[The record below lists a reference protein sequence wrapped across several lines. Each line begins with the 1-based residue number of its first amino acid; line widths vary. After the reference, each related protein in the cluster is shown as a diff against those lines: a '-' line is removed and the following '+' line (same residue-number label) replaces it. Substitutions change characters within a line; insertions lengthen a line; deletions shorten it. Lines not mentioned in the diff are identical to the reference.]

1 VTGPTADEARALER
15 RRALRALLARPLL
28 LAGRDAESFPA
39 VVRHRAELARWFA
52 ENAGWALLVDA
63 GAGHARLMKRP
74 ARPDPTR
81 PARAPGKGPFD
92 RRRYALLCLAL
103 AALDREPRQVTLARL
118 AGAVRELSAEDGG
131 LRPFDP
137 DLAAERR
144 AFVDVV
150 LLLCDL
156 GVLVL
161 RDGDAEQYARSREGD
176 ALYDVRERLL
186 SQLVAAPRPPA
197 LAGTPQRMR
206 EEERGE
212 TEEGLRI
219 RARHEIFRRLLD
231 DPVVYLGDLDERAR
245 AWLAA
250 GSGFVYER
258 LLRDAGLQ
266 VERRREGLAAVD
278 PEGTLS
284 DTAFPEGSSTVK
296 HAALLLC
303 EWLADRSRPAE
314 GEGAGQGPVA
324 TWEEIAARVEAL
336 REEHAGRWSR
346 EYEDRET
353 GATALAEAA
362 LRVLVGFGLAAPA
375 AGGFV
380 ALPAAA
386 RFSPAP
392 AGP

>member
-1 VTGPTADEARALER
+1 MTSPTADEARALER

-28 LAGRDAESFPA
+28 LAGRDAEIFPA

-137 DLAAERR
+137 DLTAERR

-231 DPVVYLGDLDERAR
+231 DPVVYLDDLDERAR

-278 PEGTLS
+278 PEGTLT

-303 EWLADRSRPAE
+303 EWLADRSRPAG
-314 GEGAGQGPVA
+314 GEGAARGPVA
-324 TWEEIAARVEAL
+324 TREEIAARVAAL
-336 REEHAGRWSR
+336 RDEHAGRWSR

-353 GATALAEAA
+353 GDTALAEAA